1 MQDLGDNEEIVL
13 DTKVVLIYVASAR
26 LASWLIRLQN
36 PSYSLSEDQKQRQ
49 NQ

>member
-13 DTKVVLIYVASAR
+13 DTKVVLISVASA
-26 LASWLIRLQN
+26 LPASWLIRLQN
-36 PSYSLSEDQKQRQ
+36 SSYSLNEELEQKP